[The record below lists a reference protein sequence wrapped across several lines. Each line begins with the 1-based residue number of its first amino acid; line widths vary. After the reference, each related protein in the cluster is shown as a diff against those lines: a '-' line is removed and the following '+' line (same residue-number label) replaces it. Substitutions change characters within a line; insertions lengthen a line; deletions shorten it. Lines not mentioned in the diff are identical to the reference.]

1 MADFRVR
8 GWDEEG
14 HRLAK
19 VYADLEGDSL
29 NSFILGA
36 IDDKLA
42 RLAKGNPRLTKEIR
56 RKMGKMR

>member
-8 GWDEEG
+8 GWDDER

-19 VYADLEGDSL
+19 IYADIADESL
-29 NSFILGA
+29 NYFILGA
-36 IDDKLA
+36 IDEKLA
-42 RLAKGNPRLTKEIR
+42 RLAKENPQLTKEIR